1 VIDAAIVNAT
11 VGDSARFDIFN
22 LADQVLLG
30 NTAQAMR
37 ALAGLRGEGEEPPV
51 ILWALTK
58 ELRTLHKCLDAIEQ
72 GQAVDRALDSAG
84 VWDKRKPLMRAAV
97 QRLTRKRVENL
108 LRLSQQI
115 DSAIKGS
122 GDNAW
127 LLLDRL
133 LLGLSAQ
140 PAR

>member
-1 VIDAAIVNAT
+1 
-11 VGDSARFDIFN
+11 
-22 LADQVLLG
+22 
-30 NTAQAMR
+30 
-37 ALAGLRGEGEEPPV
+37 
-51 ILWALTK
+51 
-58 ELRTLHKCLDAIEQ
+58 
-72 GQAVDRALDSAG
+72 
-84 VWDKRKPLMRAAV
+84 MRAAV